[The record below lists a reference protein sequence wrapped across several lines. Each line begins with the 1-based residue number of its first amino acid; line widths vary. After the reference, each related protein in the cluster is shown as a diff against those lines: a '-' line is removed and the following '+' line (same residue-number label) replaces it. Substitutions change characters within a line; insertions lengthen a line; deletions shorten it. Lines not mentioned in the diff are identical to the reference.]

1 LAKRISIQQSR
12 FFRGK
17 AKEAKIR
24 MILKGVI
31 SICLALLGYL
41 MTDEPLFILEIV
53 LSIIHGKKIFDFIK
67 KLYYY

>member
-1 LAKRISIQQSR
+1 
-12 FFRGK
+12 
-17 AKEAKIR
+17 